1 MGVDGSGVI
10 TAGEGVFLLDPTGDG
25 FDALFEIVAHEMGHQ
40 WWGMQLTPAFAEGGG
55 VITEGLAWYSA
66 LRLVQHE
73 KGREAVRRF
82 MYHMREPNPWAPIRT
97 GLPLLRAMDPWA
109 NYRKAPYAMYAL
121 SEYVGASEVN
131 GALRRLIEGAAG
143 SRATTLDLYRELE
156 RVTPDSLKSLLHDL
170 FEVNTFWSFDTKQAT
185 AEKSADGTWQVTL
198 DVRANKV
205 VADSAGI
212 ETELPMTDWV
222 EIGIFA
228 PATPGEILGK
238 TLYLEKHR
246 VRSGRDTITV
256 TVPERPARAG
266 IDPYNLLDWDE
277 GDNIEEIEIVG
288 QRTAVRVID

>member
-1 MGVDGSGVI
+1 
-10 TAGEGVFLLDPTGDG
+10 
-25 FDALFEIVAHEMGHQ
+25 
-40 WWGMQLTPAFAEGGG
+40 MQLKPAFAEGGG

-82 MYHMREPNPWAPIRT
+82 MYRMREPNPWAPIRT
-97 GLPLLRAMDPWA
+97 GLPLLRAIDPWA

-121 SEYVGASEVN
+121 SEYVGAGEVN
-131 GALRRLIEGAAG
+131 GALRRVIEGAAG

-156 RVTPDSLKSLLHDL
+156 RVTPDSLKPLLHDL

-185 AEKSADGTWQVTL
+185 AVRSADGKWQVTL
-198 DVRANKV
+198 EVRANKV

-228 PATPGEILGK
+228 PAKPGEILGK

-277 GDNIEEIEIVG
+277 GDNIEQIEISG
-288 QRTAVRVID
+288 QSTAMSVID